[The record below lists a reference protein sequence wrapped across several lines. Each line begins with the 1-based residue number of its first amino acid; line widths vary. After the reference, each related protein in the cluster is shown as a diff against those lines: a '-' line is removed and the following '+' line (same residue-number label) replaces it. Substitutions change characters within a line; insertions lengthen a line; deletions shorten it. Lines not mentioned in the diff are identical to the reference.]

1 MRLLIYS
8 LISTVY
14 HVDTDRVSVIRVD
27 SHLTLVLVLE
37 PVCSKTNRD
46 IDEEEV
52 AKDWVI
58 HRESTKFQ

>member
-52 AKDWVI
+52 AKD
-58 HRESTKFQ
+58 